1 MSPRPPM
8 DRTRLGR
15 TLIGLAL
22 IDRALARAAARAGEP
37 GGIRFTERQLYYEL
51 CRVLRPLHAG
61 PRRIPY
67 TLAPPVT
74 YSRFREALARTGGL
88 PGLLPAPAPAAPVR
102 TTESD
107 LYDYGFPR
115 LLVCQDRAVARMLI
129 ANDLHLEAA
138 CPVFA
143 AEELP
148 LDPRLLAAL
157 DRAGDAVIHVL
168 HDASPAGLA
177 CYRRIRD
184 AHATP
189 TRSMGLVPRHAGTL
203 HLTAGRAPKPFRVP
217 LPEHLTA
224 GLRPAERAWLA
235 SGRFTEV
242 AAVNPARLLHAVIRT
257 VRGTTGTRT
266 PVRHHLRG
274 LREAGFM
281 TWPTP

>member
-1 MSPRPPM
+1 MSPRPPS
-8 DRTRLGR
+8 GR
-15 TLIGLAL
+15 AP

-74 YSRFREALARTGGL
+74 YRRFAEALARTGGL
-88 PGLLPAPAPAAPVR
+88 PGLLPAPAPTAPVR
-102 TTESD
+102 TAGSDLSDLSD

-115 LLVCQDRAVARMLI
+115 LLVCQDRSVARMLI

-143 AEELP
+143 AEDLP
-148 LDPRLLAAL
+148 LDPRLSAAL

-177 CYRRIRD
+177 CYRKVRD
-184 AHATP
+184 AHALP
-189 TRSMGLVPRHAGTL
+189 TRSMGLVPRHAGAL
-203 HLTAGRAPKPFRVP
+203 HLTAGRAPGPLRGA

-235 SGRFTEV
+235 SGRFSEV
-242 AAVNPARLLHAVIRT
+242 AAVNPARLLRAVIRT

-266 PVRHHLRG
+266 PVRQHLRG